1 MFCPRCGASQSDELR
16 FCKACGANLSAVR
29 QVVNAREPEN
39 KLEANTPWWEEMVLS
54 DADSKRRKEELD
66 HERGI
71 APEVRRYTE
80 IKAGVIVCSIGVAIA
95 IFLAIFMQGL
105 ILSGSVS
112 TNTAEI
118 LSRLWVA
125 GVLPLFVGLALIVNG
140 AFVSKRLAELAGQA
154 ALKGLG
160 AVEKET
166 NPLAL
171 NAGDAGEF
179 IPARFSVTE
188 QTTHHLSGPARKQ

>member
-1 MFCPRCGASQSDELR
+1 MFCPRCGANQSDELR

-29 QVVNAREPEN
+29 HVVNSREPDN
-39 KLEANTPWWEEMVLS
+39 KLDANTPWWEEIVLS

-80 IKAGVIVCSIGVAIA
+80 IKAGVIVCSVGVAIA

-105 ILSGSVS
+105 IVSGSVS
-112 TNTAEI
+112 NETAEI
-118 LSRLWVA
+118 LSRLWIA
-125 GVLPLFVGLALIVNG
+125 GVLPLFVGLALIING
-140 AFVSKRLAELAGQA
+140 AFVSKKLAELARQA
-154 ALKGLG
+154 ALKGSG

-171 NAGDAGEF
+171 NAGDTSEF

-188 QTTHHLSGPARKQ
+188 QTTHHLSGPARKP